1 NVWILG
7 NRFPDNVKE
16 ILENEVA
23 SLNEKNVKFLGFI
36 SNSDEISKMNLIG
49 ENLLNLPDES
59 EAYQIAKDL
68 FASII

>member
-23 SLNEKNVKFLGFI
+23 SLNEKNVKLLGFV

-49 ENLLNLPDES
+49 ENLLQLPEDS
-59 EAYQIAKDL
+59 EAYRTVKDL